1 MNPDPRWSSVDTYF
15 AQALLPPDTTL
26 DAVLKANSAAGMPSH
41 DVSPLQ
47 GQFLALLTLA
57 IGARR
62 VLEIGTLGGYSTIW
76 LARSVVPGGRVV
88 TLELDPSRAEIAQTN
103 FARAGVADRIDVVV
117 GLASE
122 SLTRL
127 AKEKADPFDLI
138 FIDADKPSNPEYL
151 ALALRLS
158 RPGTL
163 IIGDNV
169 VRDGAVAD
177 AASTDPNVI
186 GVRSFVEL
194 LASEP
199 RVQATAIQ
207 TVGAKGYDGF
217 ALALV
222 RDAG

>member
-1 MNPDPRWSSVDTYF
+1 MNPDPRWSSVDAYF
-15 AQALLPPDTTL
+15 ARTLLPTDPTL
-26 DAVLKANSAAGMPSH
+26 DAVLKANSVAGMPAH

-57 IGARR
+57 VGAHR

-76 LARSVVPGGRVV
+76 LARSVAPGGRVV
-88 TLELDPSRAEIAQTN
+88 TLEIDPSRAEVARTN
-103 FARAGVADRIDVVV
+103 FSRAGVAERIEIIV
-117 GLASE
+117 GRASE
-122 SLTRL
+122 SLSQL
-127 AKEKADPFDLI
+127 VKEKAEPFDLI

-151 ALALRLS
+151 TWALRLS

-169 VRDGAVAD
+169 VRDGAVVDGVSA
-177 AASTDPNVI
+177 DPNVI

-207 TVGAKGYDGF
+207 TVGVKGYDGF